1 MTKPTNGTNVGNAV
15 RELAPNTTWRLH
27 HPGEVANLEWLDDPA
42 LRPTDEAIATKT
54 AELDADP
61 NYPPEEG
68 S

>member
-27 HPGEVANLEWLDDPA
+27 HPGEIANLEWLDDPA

-61 NYPPEEG
+61 NYPPSG
-68 S
+68 GN